1 MRTRGGA
8 ATLCWGDGAALRH
21 LLLGKASYLARGSA
35 SGTVPR
41 CGTAGLEGVARQKTS
56 VVATVRRLALPCAVT
71 VVAAD
76 VVYLEPTVTSLLLD
90 TIGAPGAQFV

>member
-21 LLLGKASYLARGSA
+21 LLLGKAARGSA
-35 SGTVPR
+35 SGTVPQ